1 MTTLII
7 RLINENEIYALLKIE
22 MFLAIQT
29 NYHFIIIIII
39 IGSIPRRAF
48 QYLFTSDTFDRLSIF
63 IKTTSKEINKK
74 FRCST
79 IE

>member
-7 RLINENEIYALLKIE
+7 RLINENEIYVLLKIE
-22 MFLAIQT
+22 MLLAIQT

-48 QYLFTSDTFDRLSIF
+48 QYLFTSDTFDRL
-63 IKTTSKEINKK
+63 INIYKNNVK
-74 FRCST
+74 RN
-79 IE
+79 